1 MRSEFI
7 LHQGRIDLTS
17 YPSTFQ

>member
-1 MRSEFI
+1 MRSEFV
-7 LHQGRIDLTS
+7 LHQGRIDLTR